1 MSTINTNGINV
12 NYPVPGV
19 NNNSQGFRDNFT
31 SIRTNLNT
39 AASEITDLQ
48 NKVVVKSAL
57 ANSTLNNDMANTLI
71 SNAAVRGFRSTTYN
85 LGNALVGPVLID
97 ASLGDVQYG
106 TIAGNVVLTFGGWA
120 PTGTQSN
127 IQLQFN
133 VSNSNAVISFPSEV
147 VFANNNF
154 GVTTLENY
162 ANIANTP
169 TVSIPYGVSAVDY
182 RLSTVDCGSNITIE
196 PYNRPRI
203 TTQVQQRTP
212 TPTGFLGDV
221 AGTVAVDANYI
232 FVCTASYDS
241 TTVSK
246 VGITNTYASGNII
259 ELPNTTSLVVNAPII
274 FTGTTDT
281 ANTGISAN
289 TIYYI
294 KTISSPNITISSTGF
309 DGTAGNAL
317 ALGTST
323 VANMN
328 SISYNGSTIW
338 KRIDLATATGN
349 DIVTGNL
356 TVNYAA
362 NIGTTL
368 NVTGNITGGNLIS
381 YGAITSNNTSGI
393 GYAAGAGGTV
403 TQITSRTTGVTIN
416 KTTGAI
422 TLVSAIGT
430 TAYQTFTVTNSTVAA
445 TDLVIVNQKSG
456 TDKYEAYVTN
466 VAASSFAITFATTG
480 GATTE
485 QPVFSFAV
493 IKGATT

>member
-19 NNNSQGFRDNFT
+19 NNNSQGFRDNFA

-85 LGNALVGPVLID
+85 LGNALVGSVLID

-106 TIAGNVVLTFGGWA
+106 TVAGDIVLTFGGWA

-133 VSNSNAVISFPSEV
+133 VSNANAVISFPSEV

-182 RLSTVDCGSNITIE
+182 RLSTVDCGSSIIIE

-203 TTQVQQRTP
+203 TTQIQQRTP
-212 TPTGFLGDV
+212 APTGFLGDV
-221 AGTVAVDANYI
+221 AGTVSVDANYMY
-232 FVCTASYDS
+232 VCTAAYDS

-259 ELPNTTSLVVNAPII
+259 TMPNTTSLVVNAPII
-274 FTGTTDT
+274 FTGTADT

-294 KTISSPNITISSTGF
+294 KTISSPNITISTTGF
-309 DGTAGNAL
+309 DGTAGAAL
-317 ALGTST
+317 ALGNST

-328 SISYNGSTIW
+328 AVSYNGSKIW
-338 KRIDLATATGN
+338 KRVA
-349 DIVTGNL
+349 L
-356 TVNYAA
+356 T
-362 NIGTTL
+362 
-368 NVTGNITGGNLIS
+368 
-381 YGAITSNNTSGI
+381 
-393 GYAAGAGGTV
+393 
-403 TQITSRTTGVTIN
+403 
-416 KTTGAI
+416 
-422 TLVSAIGT
+422 
-430 TAYQTFTVTNSTVAA
+430 
-445 TDLVIVNQKSG
+445 
-456 TDKYEAYVTN
+456 
-466 VAASSFAITFATTG
+466 
-480 GATTE
+480 
-485 QPVFSFAV
+485 
-493 IKGATT
+493 